1 MENGVIRCARQ
12 RGAQAM
18 IRATSRGCWLVLLV
32 AAVSIGATGRD
43 LRLIEAVKKGD
54 SATVGSLLRQRVDV
68 NLPETDGTTALHWA
82 VHYGYVE
89 IVNLLVRSG
98 ADARAANRF
107 GVTPLAL
114 ACLNGPAP
122 IIEALLEAGADPN
135 TTVADGE
142 TALMTAARTGNTET
156 VSLLLA
162 HGAAVNLKET
172 WRGQTALM
180 WAVAEKQASVV
191 DLLIKAGADVHG
203 RSNKGFTP
211 FLFAVRA
218 GDFGIVRRLLEAGA
232 DVNQAGGEGTPPL
245 ILAIVNA
252 HYELAAFLL
261 DAGAD
266 PNADAPGGSALHAA
280 VRTRNY
286 EYGKVVRPAAVQTGN
301 LDDLGLLRRLLDYGA
316 YVDARIV
323 KPLPRQGGFD
333 NNYLPL
339 VGATPFLLA
348 ARAADP
354 ATMRIL
360 LEYGADPFLATTQKV
375 TPLMVAAGMGYVQ
388 GQSIGAERERLE
400 AVRLLVDLGADIEA
414 AADSGETAMHGAA
427 TGGVNDVV
435 QLLVDHGARLE
446 VKSKDGW
453 TPLSIADGTRSAFR
467 MWPHT
472 AELIRRLLTEAP
484 R

>member
-1 MENGVIRCARQ
+1 MGR
-12 RGAQAM
+12 
-18 IRATSRGCWLVLLV
+18 TTTGCWLILLV
-32 AAVSIGATGRD
+32 LVSVGAAGRD
-43 LRLIEAVKKGD
+43 LRLIEAAKAGD
-54 SATVGSLLRQRVDV
+54 SAAVRALLRQQVDV
-68 NLPETDGTTALHWA
+68 NSREADGTTALHWA
-82 VHYGYVE
+82 IHARYLE

-98 ADARAANRF
+98 ADIRAENRY

-114 ACLNGPAP
+114 AALNGAP

-142 TALMTAARTGNTET
+142 TVLMTAARTGDTEA

-180 WAVAEKQASVV
+180 WAVAERQAAVV
-191 DLLIKAGADVHG
+191 DLLINAGADIHA

-211 FLFAVRA
+211 FLFAVRN
-218 GDFGIVRRLLEAGA
+218 GDFPIVRRLLEAGA
-232 DVNQAGGEGTPPL
+232 DVNQPGGDGTPPL

-252 HYELAAFLL
+252 HYELAVFLM

-266 PNADAPGGSALHAA
+266 VNADAPGGTALHAA

-286 EYGKVVRPAAVQTGN
+286 EYGKVVRPAAVPTGN
-301 LDDLGLLRRLLDYGA
+301 LDDLGFLRRLLDYGA
-316 YVDARIV
+316 YVDARIT

-354 ATMRIL
+354 TTMRIL
-360 LEYGADPFLATTQKV
+360 LEYGADPSLPTNQKV
-375 TPLMVAAGMGYVQ
+375 TPLMVAAGTGYVQ
-388 GQSIGAERERLE
+388 GQSIGGERERLE
-400 AVRLLVDLGADIEA
+400 AVRLLVELGADIDSTS
-414 AADSGETAMHGAA
+414 DSGETAMHGAA

-435 QLLVDHGARLE
+435 RLLVDRGARLD

-472 AELIRRLLTEAP
+472 AELIRQLLKDAP
-484 R
+484 K

>member
-1 MENGVIRCARQ
+1 MG
-12 RGAQAM
+12 
-18 IRATSRGCWLVLLV
+18 RATTGCWLILLV
-32 AAVSIGATGRD
+32 LVTVGASGRD
-43 LRLIEAVKKGD
+43 LRLIEAAKKGD
-54 SATVGSLLRQRVDV
+54 SAAVRALMRQQVDV
-68 NLPETDGTTALHWA
+68 NIREPDGTTALHWA
-82 VHYGYVE
+82 IHGRYLE
-89 IVNLLVRSG
+89 IVSLLVRSG
-98 ADARAANRF
+98 ANIRAENRY

-114 ACLNGPAP
+114 AALNGPAP

-135 TTVADGE
+135 TTIADGE
-142 TALMTAARTGNTET
+142 TVLMTAARTGDTEA

-180 WAVAEKQASVV
+180 WAVAERQAAVV
-191 DLLIKAGADVHG
+191 DLLINAGADIHA

-211 FLFAVRA
+211 FLFAVRS
-218 GDFGIVRRLLEAGA
+218 GDFAIVRRLLRAGA
-232 DVNQAGGEGTPPL
+232 DVNQPGGEGTPPL
-245 ILAIVNA
+245 TLAIVNA
-252 HYELAAFLL
+252 HYELAAFLM

-266 PNADAPGGSALHAA
+266 LSADAPGGTALHAA

-301 LDDLGLLRRLLDYGA
+301 LDDLGLIRRLLDYGA

-354 ATMRIL
+354 TTMRIL
-360 LEYGADPFLATTQKV
+360 LEYGADPSLPTNQKV
-375 TPLMVAAGMGYVQ
+375 TPLMVAAGTGYVQ
-388 GQSIGAERERLE
+388 GQSIGGERERLE
-400 AVRLLVDLGADIEA
+400 AVRLLVELGADIEA
-414 AADSGETAMHGAA
+414 ASDSGETAMHGAA

-435 QLLVDHGARLE
+435 LLLVDHGARLD

-472 AELIRRLLTEAP
+472 AELIRRLLKEAP
-484 R
+484 Q